1 MSDRI
6 CTCDVCIPTPQV
18 GAFDC
23 SATDTIKFIFR
34 ACVGR
39 THEIS
44 VPGRVTY
51 RLPNARKNSRNG
63 GTRTHGGKI
72 LAPKASGIAAN
83 LHSDKLILPSLNV
96 FKELKNG
103 RRFLAFNQALLLSA
117 YNLPTHPFGNYLGN
131 VPTVYDT

>member
-1 MSDRI
+1 M
-6 CTCDVCIPTPQV
+6 
-18 GAFDC
+18 
-23 SATDTIKFIFR
+23 
-34 ACVGR
+34 GR

-83 LHSDKLILPSLNV
+83 LHSDKLILPFLNAL
-96 FKELKNG
+96 KELKNG